1 MYKKKYSLIFFL
13 FVLIGFKSCSL
24 REENI
29 NIEKN
34 KKTTLQFHIS
44 GILESNGIEMP
55 QNNMF
60 SAGRTT
66 VHKINIITAKDFDV
80 LINATKILK
89 QKISVQ
95 PVSPGVKFRFL
106 IYNAS
111 DNILVRDL
119 VVISGT
125 SPQIEVDAGKT
136 YKWYAISS
144 NDTTAVPSVTE
155 GIVNSSDIAN
165 KDILYA
171 SSNGVITPEYGN
183 NNLNIIFKHNT
194 VQFLIQLDTRGLFGK
209 INDTSTLEVGINQ
222 GNTFT
227 SIIQT
232 GDFNLFT
239 GTYYNLQA
247 IPAISA
253 SNMINTTNAQ
263 GDVGATKT
271 AKFYTV
277 NKSLITDNS
286 LRIRLNKLDISLDDN
301 TTRSFAPNTIINYSN
316 IGVTPI
322 YGNKYTI
329 SARLIESGVK
339 VNGLQWARSNLY
351 YADNVT
357 HADKYRFHPNNEYTI
372 SSILN
377 LSING
382 IISLQLNGQPYK
394 ITNEYWNWMSA
405 KPTGPVSD
413 NIDPCSKVYP
423 EGIWRMPTNSEFTSL
438 NNNPTLGFDTN
449 TPLLLG
455 GARLSSTWELDSGQ
469 QINTVY
475 PTNSQKLF
483 ISFFGRRSVDGN
495 QIIDS
500 PGSIAS
506 PLLAS
511 GEAHY
516 WTSTKNG
523 SSVFYHNR
531 IYDALIG
538 TIIGPDPPTM
548 VPGSSSQGRNI
559 RCVRR

>member
-1 MYKKKYSLIFFL
+1 MYKKKYSLLFFL
-13 FVLIGFKSCSL
+13 FVLIMLESCSS

-29 NIEKN
+29 STDKN
-34 KKTTLQFHIS
+34 KRTTLQFNIS
-44 GILESNGIEMP
+44 GISESNSIEMP
-55 QNNMF
+55 QNNIF
-60 SAGRTT
+60 SARQTT
-66 VHKINIITAKDFDV
+66 IHNTNVISAKSFDV
-80 LINATKILK
+80 LINKTNSHKRETSL
-89 QKISVQ
+89 Q
-95 PVSPGVKFRFL
+95 PINPGVKFRFL

-111 DNILVRDL
+111 DNTLVKDL
-119 VVISGT
+119 IAISGT
-125 SPQIEVDAGKT
+125 SSQIEVDAGKT

-144 NDTTAVPSVTE
+144 NDTTAVPSVTG
-155 GIVNSSDIAN
+155 GIVNGSDIAN

-171 SSNGVITPEYGN
+171 SSNGPITPEYGN
-183 NNLNIIFKHNT
+183 NNLNIVFKHNT
-194 VQFLIQLDTRGLFGK
+194 VQFLVQLDTRGLFGK
-209 INDTSTLEVGINQ
+209 INNTSTFEVGINQ
-222 GNTFT
+222 GNIFT

-232 GDFNLFT
+232 GDFNLLT
-239 GTYYNLQA
+239 GAYYNLQT

-253 SNMINTTNAQ
+253 SNMVNTSNSQ
-263 GDVGATKT
+263 GDIGATKT

-277 NKSLITDNS
+277 NKSLITNNS
-286 LRIRLNKLDISLDDN
+286 LTVRLNKLDITLDDS
-301 TTRSFAPNTIINYSN
+301 TTRSFAPNTIINYPN
-316 IGVTPI
+316 IEVTPI

-329 SARLIESGVK
+329 ITRLIESGVK
-339 VNGLQWARSNLY
+339 VNGLLWARSNLY
-351 YADNVT
+351 YADNVA
-357 HADKYRFHPNNEYTI
+357 HSDKYRFHPNNEYTI

-382 IISLQLNGQPYK
+382 TISLQLNGQPFK

-405 KPTGPVSD
+405 KPTGTVSD

-423 EGIWRMPTNSEFTSL
+423 EGIWRMPTNAEFTSL
-438 NNNPTLGFDTN
+438 NNNPTLGFDAN

-469 QINTVY
+469 QINTIY

-500 PGSIAS
+500 PGSIAPS
-506 PLLAS
+506 LLAS